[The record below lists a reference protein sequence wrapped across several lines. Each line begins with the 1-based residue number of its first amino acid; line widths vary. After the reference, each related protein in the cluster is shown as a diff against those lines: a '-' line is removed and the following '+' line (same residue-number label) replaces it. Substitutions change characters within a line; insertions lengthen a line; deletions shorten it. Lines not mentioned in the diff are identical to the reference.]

1 MNDVARLIQT
11 ESSSNAGVTQQI
23 HDVNTEGTKRKVYYN
38 IHQAH
43 LTPTQL
49 EDIKILKTVM
59 TNYLL
64 SSITQIGVLTYL
76 TGNVVWLVA

>member
-11 ESSSNAGVTQQI
+11 ESSGIGVTQQI
-23 HDVNTEGTKRKVYYN
+23 HDVNGGTKRKVYYN

-43 LTPTQL
+43 LTYA
-49 EDIKILKTVM
+49 IRGHKNIKTVM

>member
-1 MNDVARLIQT
+1 MMLLDLSKQKVAVMPELP
-11 ESSSNAGVTQQI
+11 QQI
-23 HDVNTEGTKRKVYYN
+23 HDVNKGGTKRKVYYN

-43 LTPTQL
+43 LTYA
-49 EDIKILKTVM
+49 IRGHKNIKTVM

>member
-1 MNDVARLIQT
+1 MLLDLSKQKVAVI
-11 ESSSNAGVTQQI
+11 GVTQQI
-23 HDVNTEGTKRKVYYN
+23 HDVNGGNEAQGLLQYTPGSFNYAIRGHKN
-38 IHQAH
+38 I
-43 LTPTQL
+43 
-49 EDIKILKTVM
+49 KTVM

>member
-11 ESSSNAGVTQQI
+11 ESSGNAGVTQQI
-23 HDVNTEGTKRKVYYN
+23 HDVNSGGNEAQGLLQYT
-38 IHQAH
+38 QAH
-43 LTPTQL
+43 LTATQL